1 MRPSVIACCSAQ
13 RRWEEEEEEAGRE
26 KQYRVFTY
34 EEIEAA
40 TSGFAASSL
49 LGRGSHG
56 AVFLASLDG
65 GRLLSAA
72 KVPSQSSLLFDSR
85 SPTDAEIDLLSSLPC
100 SPLFV
105 NLVGATSFAPRIAVV
120 EFMQR
125 GSLHD
130 LLHSPLHPPPPFPH
144 RLLLA
149 RLSAAALSQLH
160 SLRVAHR
167 DVKPANL
174 LLGADGLPRLAD
186 FGLAVRLP
194 PPGCRGA
201 ASLPPPAG
209 TMGYLDPAYL
219 RPEDISD
226 RTDVY
231 SFGVVLLEVLSR
243 REAINMEHSPPSLV
257 DWAAPLM
264 AEGRFRD
271 LWDPLA
277 APKGK
282 REEEAAKTMA
292 EVAAK
297 CVTEDAGLRPSM
309 AEVAAALKVAD
320 SRMGTRR
327 RLTEWGPRRRE
338 NSSHGPGKGR
348 VRRGEIVAIP
358 VSFPPHG
365 LDGVTIM

>member
-1 MRPSVIACCSAQ
+1 MRLSVIACCSAP
-13 RRWEEEEEEAGRE
+13 RRWEEEETRRE
-26 KQYRVFTY
+26 KQHRVFTY
-34 EEIEAA
+34 DEIEVA

-105 NLVGATSFAPRIAVV
+105 NLVGATSFSPRIAVV
-120 EFMQR
+120 EFMPR

-130 LLHSPLHPPPPFPH
+130 LLHRPLHPPPPFPY
-144 RLLLA
+144 RLRLA
-149 RLSAAALSQLH
+149 RLSAVALSQLH

-194 PPGCRGA
+194 GPGCLGA

-219 RPEDISD
+219 RPEDVSD

-231 SFGVVLLEVLSR
+231 SFGVVLLEVLSG

-257 DWAAPLM
+257 DWATPLV
-264 AEGRFRD
+264 AEGRFWE

-277 APKGK
+277 APEGK
-282 REEEAAKTMA
+282 KEEEAAKAVA
-292 EVAAK
+292 EIAAK
-297 CVTEDAGLRPSM
+297 CLAEDARRRPSM
-309 AEVAAALKVAD
+309 AEVAAALKAAD
-320 SRMGTRR
+320 SRVGPRR
-327 RLTEWGPRRRE
+327 RLAGWGPRRGEDRSYE
-338 NSSHGPGKGR
+338 PGKGS
-348 VRRGEIVAIP
+348 VRRGEVVAIP
-358 VSFPPHG
+358 VSFPPPG
-365 LDGVTIM
+365 LDDVAVT